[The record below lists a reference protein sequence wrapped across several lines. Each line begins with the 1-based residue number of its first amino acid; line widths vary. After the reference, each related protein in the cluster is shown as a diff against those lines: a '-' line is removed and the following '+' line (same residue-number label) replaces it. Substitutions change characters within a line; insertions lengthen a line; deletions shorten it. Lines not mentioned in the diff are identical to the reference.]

1 MACLI
6 GLWSVVVQM
15 VVSWHCFTGIPTGAA
30 DQRAANVL
38 QLADF
43 DTRTMALI
51 VAEAEIINVRTRDI
65 VALGQRVHACH
76 EGSGGR
82 GGQRQSATT
91 CPQQYQTFPPHQ
103 GERVDIFE
111 PGHPLN

>member
-1 MACLI
+1 
-6 GLWSVVVQM
+6 
-15 VVSWHCFTGIPTGAA
+15 
-30 DQRAANVL
+30 
-38 QLADF
+38 
-43 DTRTMALI
+43 MALI

-65 VALGQRVHACH
+65 AALGQRVHARH

-91 CPQQYQTFPPHQ
+91 CPQQYQTFPPQQ